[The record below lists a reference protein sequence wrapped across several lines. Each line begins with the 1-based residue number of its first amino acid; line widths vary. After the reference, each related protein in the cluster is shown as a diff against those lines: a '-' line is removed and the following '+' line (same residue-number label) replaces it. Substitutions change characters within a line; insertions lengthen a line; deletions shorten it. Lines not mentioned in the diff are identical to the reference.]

1 MRRFAGSLY
10 AHLTLV
16 LLIALG
22 ASFATM
28 YFLFLS
34 HLEDTRNSNFARS
47 LVAQVQLVEE
57 LLRTRSATELPAI
70 AGIRIART
78 APSPASNPDSETA
91 RRLPLL
97 KGRLSE
103 ELHRNVEVV
112 AATNPVT
119 GLWIN
124 LSPTADQMQW
134 MFIPTLKPHSRSGDP
149 LLRVLLVGFAVFF
162 AGSMA
167 LLWRI
172 QRPLKRLG
180 NALEMVG
187 QPRGLATLPVT
198 GTGEIRILAERYN
211 DMVERLHRY
220 EEDRATMIA
229 GVAHDLRSPLTRLR
243 LLVELTQGP
252 RIGEMLQNVDDIER
266 ITEQFLDYAR
276 GNNEERIEQ
285 RDLDLFVEEVA
296 APYAEQGVSIVGEKS
311 NVVLSMRSNSL
322 RRALL
327 NLIEN
332 AIEYGRPP
340 VTVRISR
347 EGKHVSIAVED
358 AGDGIDPGQIS
369 RALRPFSRLDSSR
382 GGKGHCGLG
391 LVIVS
396 KIAEEHGG
404 ELELRNLDGRGF
416 VAAIRLPVTVH
427 LAQQS

>member
-34 HLEDTRNSNFARS
+34 HLEDTRNSNFVRS
-47 LVAQVQLVEE
+47 VVAQVRLVEE
-57 LLRTRSATELPAI
+57 LLRARPASEFPAI
-70 AGIRIART
+70 AGIRVART
-78 APSPASNPDSETA
+78 APSPTSNPDSKTT
-91 RRLPLL
+91 RRLPFL

-112 AATNPVT
+112 ASTNPVT

-124 LSPTADQMQW
+124 LSTPADHTQW
-134 MFIPTLKPHSRSGDP
+134 MFIPTHKSHSRLGDP
-149 LLRVLLVGFAVFF
+149 LVRVLLVGFAVFF

-172 QRPLKRLG
+172 QRPLKLLSK
-180 NALEMVG
+180 ALEMVG

-198 GTGEIRILAERYN
+198 GAREIRVLAERYN

-220 EEDRATMIA
+220 EEDRAMMLA
-229 GVAHDLRSPLTRLR
+229 GVAHDLRSPITRLR

-252 RIGEMLQNVDDIER
+252 RIGEMLLNIDDIER

-276 GNNEERIEQ
+276 GNNDERIEQ
-285 RDLDLFVEEVA
+285 RDLDFFIEEVC

-311 NVVLSMRSNSL
+311 NVVLSIRSNSL
-322 RRALL
+322 RRALM

-332 AIEYGRPP
+332 AMEYGRPP
-340 VTVRISR
+340 ITVRISR
-347 EGKHVSIAVED
+347 EDKHVTIAVED
-358 AGDGIDPGQIS
+358 SGNGIDPDQIS

-391 LVIVS
+391 LVIAS

-416 VAAIRLPVTVH
+416 VAAIRLPITVD
-427 LAQQS
+427 LARQS